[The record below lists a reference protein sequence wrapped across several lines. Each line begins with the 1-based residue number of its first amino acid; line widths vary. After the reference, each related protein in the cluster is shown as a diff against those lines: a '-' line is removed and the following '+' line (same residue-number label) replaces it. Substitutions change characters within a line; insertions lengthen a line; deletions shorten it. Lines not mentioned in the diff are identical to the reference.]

1 MFNMSSS
8 DMWFW
13 TIIGGC
19 AVIGFLVGFFDN
31 RGNWT
36 RDARGRRQYR
46 AYIPSNKPDS
56 TVIATQVQQMTDM
69 QKQLYIQGLHKNLKQ

>member
-1 MFNMSSS
+1 MFNMSNS

-13 TIIGGC
+13 AIIGGC
-19 AVIGFLVGFFDN
+19 AVIGFLVGFFDR
-31 RGNWT
+31 RGSWT

-46 AYIPSNKPDS
+46 AYMPSSQPDS
-56 TVIATQVQQMTDM
+56 IVIATQVQQMTDM